1 MRDALLRAG
10 ATHFSKNGYAGA
22 NIRAILDDAGATAP
36 ALYHHFGN
44 KTGLYVATA
53 SEAENHVLNV
63 FRSAIADQRSLTD
76 RVSALLAATVTLRR
90 EHPHV
95 AEYLLV
101 VHQDV
106 ARHPELRE
114 LASYDAEFDEFW
126 QSVADKTAKKGIA
139 AAVRVI
145 IEGLMVTGGAT
156 APIEEVAASAH
167 ALDLIIRKGI

>member
-106 ARHPELRE
+106 ARHPEVSE
-114 LASYDAEFDEFW
+114 LASYDDEFDEFW
-126 QSVADKTAKKGIA
+126 QSVAKRTAEKEMA
-139 AAVRVI
+139 AGARVI
-145 IEGLMVTGGAT
+145 IEGLLMTGGAT
-156 APIEEVAASAH
+156 APIEEIAASAQ